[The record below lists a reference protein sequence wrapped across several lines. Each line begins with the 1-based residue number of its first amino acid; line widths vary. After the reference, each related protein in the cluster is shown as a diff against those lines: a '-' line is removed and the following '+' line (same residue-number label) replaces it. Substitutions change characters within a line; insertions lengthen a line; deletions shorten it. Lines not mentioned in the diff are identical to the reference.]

1 MKIYVTKSALTKG
14 IKIYEQGEYRIH
26 GNILILDSQLHYVR
40 KPYWHKSKEKAIIHA
55 EKLRKAEIQRLE
67 NKIVL
72 LKLKKFE

>member
-14 IKIYEQGEYRIH
+14 IQIYEKGEYTIH
-26 GNILILDSQLHYVR
+26 RNIVILDSKLHYIR
-40 KPYWHKSKEKAIIHA
+40 KPYWHKSKEKATLHA
-55 EKLRKAEIQRLE
+55 EKLRKAEILRLE